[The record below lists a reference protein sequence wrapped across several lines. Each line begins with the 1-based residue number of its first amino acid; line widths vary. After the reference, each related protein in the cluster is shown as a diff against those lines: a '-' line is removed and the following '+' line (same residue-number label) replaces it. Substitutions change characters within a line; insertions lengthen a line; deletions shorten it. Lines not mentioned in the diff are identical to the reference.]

1 MFFCE
6 DRWVGVREMK
16 ILIVSPKNKSLFN
29 FRGDL
34 IRDMISKGHEVVTV
48 GPNRD
53 YLEDVLALGVT
64 EFIEVN
70 LVKDNTSI
78 KGDLRYLQ
86 NLIRVMKVQK
96 PDLVFGYT
104 IKPVIYGS
112 IAAKLTGVPNI
123 YAMVP
128 GLGRVYSSN
137 GVKAKMV
144 RLITKILY
152 KTAFLACNRVIF
164 QNGDDIA
171 ELVKERYLPMKK
183 TAQVNGSGVNMERFA
198 RTELPENPVFLMA
211 TRIIREKGI
220 MEYCEAARIVKQ
232 SCPTAR
238 FILLGGLDNS
248 LGALKMADIQQYID
262 DGSIEY
268 PGEVKD
274 PVVYFQKSSVFVLPS
289 YYREGLPRTLLEAM
303 SCGRAIITT
312 DWPGCREPV
321 EDGVNGYMIP
331 VKNAEVLAQ
340 RMETLAKDR
349 GLLEKMADAAYET
362 CRQKYEVSIINAQMR
377 DVIGY

>member
-1 MFFCE
+1 
-6 DRWVGVREMK
+6 MK
-16 ILIVSPKNKSLFN
+16 ILIVSPKNKSVFN

-34 IRDMISKGHEVVTV
+34 IRDMIRQGHEIVVT

-53 YLEDVLALGVT
+53 YIEDIMDLGVA
-64 EFIEVN
+64 EFIEVK

-78 KGDLRYLQ
+78 KGDLNYLRS
-86 NLIRVMKVQK
+86 LLSVMRSQK

-112 IAAKLTGVPNI
+112 IAAKLSGVARI

-128 GLGRVYSSN
+128 GLGRVYASS
-137 GVKAKMV
+137 GFKARII

-152 KTAFLACNRVIF
+152 KIAFSACDKVIF
-164 QNGDDIA
+164 QNNDDIQ
-171 ELVKERYLPMKK
+171 ELVQEGYLPIDK
-183 TAQVNGSGVNMERFA
+183 TVRVNGSGVNMDRFF
-198 RTELPENPVFLMA
+198 RTELPEKTVFLMA
-211 TRIIREKGI
+211 CRILREKGI
-220 MEYCEAARIVKQ
+220 VEFCEAARMLKHSGVEAQ
-232 SCPTAR
+232 C
-238 FILLGGLDNS
+238 ILLGGFDHS
-248 LGALKMADIQQYID
+248 MGALSMEDIQPYID
-262 DGSIEY
+262 DGSIVF

-274 PVVYFQKSSVFVLPS
+274 PVPIFQQSSVFVLPS

-331 VKNAEVLAQ
+331 VKDAAALADRMQQLAE
-340 RMETLAKDR
+340 DR
-349 GLLEKMADAAYET
+349 GLLEEMAEAAYET

-377 DVIGY
+377 EVLKY

>member
-1 MFFCE
+1 M
-6 DRWVGVREMK
+6 RIVV
-16 ILIVSPKNKSLFN
+16 VSPKNKTVFN

-34 IRDMISKGHEVVTV
+34 IRDMIAKGHEVIVT

-53 YLEDVLALGVT
+53 YVEDVLALGVS
-64 EFIEVN
+64 EFIEVK

-78 KGDLRYLQ
+78 LGDLRYLKQ
-86 NLIRVMKVQK
+86 LISVFRAKK

-112 IAAKLTGVPNI
+112 IAAKLAGVPRI
-123 YAMVP
+123 YAMVT
-128 GLGRVYSSN
+128 GLGRVYAS
-137 GVKAKMV
+137 GGLKAKIV

-152 KTAFLACNRVIF
+152 KLAFLCCDKVIF

-171 ELVKERYLPMKK
+171 ELVRQRYLPQQK
-183 TAQVNGSGVNMERFA
+183 TVQVNGSGVNMERFR
-198 RTELPENPVFLMA
+198 RTALPECPVFLMVS
-211 TRIIREKGI
+211 RIIREKGV
-220 MEYCEAARIVKQ
+220 MEFCEAARAVKKTC
-232 SCPTAR
+232 SDAR
-238 FILLGGLDNS
+238 FILLGGLDAS
-248 LGALKMADIQQYID
+248 IGALKMEDIQPYID
-262 DGSIEY
+262 EGSIEF

-274 PVVYFQKSSVFVLPS
+274 PVSFYQQCSVFVLPS

-321 EDGVNGYMIP
+321 EDGVNGYKIP
-331 VKNAEVLAQ
+331 VRDAEALAQ
-340 RMETLAKDR
+340 RTEALAKEPSLVEQM
-349 GLLEKMADAAYET
+349 GAAAYET

-377 DVIGY
+377 DIIGY